1 VSCALYTQT
10 VLLGGGRIETLMTE
24 LMVAVSGERRIA
36 AFSGLMNL
44 LLPLMAF
51 FLVQLVNQ
59 WSWRNRSGMQG
70 EGYADFR

>member
-1 VSCALYTQT
+1 
-10 VLLGGGRIETLMTE
+10 MTE

-51 FLVQLVNQ
+51 VLVQLVNQ
-59 WSWRNRSGMQG
+59 WSWRNRIGMQG
-70 EGYADFR
+70 EGDADFR